1 MYFYT
6 YFVKYIIPSKKRSP
20 KGQWPERSSNP
31 LSGLFLII

>member
-20 KGQWPERSSNP
+20 KGQ
-31 LSGLFLII
+31 